1 MMLDNQRL
9 IVLLLQNLGTMKTFW
24 KLDIISSKEDAC
36 VLGGEWGGEDPQL
49 AEVKVHFFL
58 TCTKTSYSLKLTE

>member
-1 MMLDNQRL
+1 MLDNQRL

-36 VLGGEWGGEDPQL
+36 VLGGEWGGEDPKL